1 MSRSMRSFVTS
12 KTINKQV
19 QLNNRLTTFTTPPIQ
34 TGDLYVTRDLYV
46 ARNTHL
52 NNLDIC
58 GNLTVYGDTYLN
70 NLDVSANVDI
80 SGNLAVVGNT
90 YLNNLDVSANVDISG
105 NLTIQKN
112 VFSYGTMYAQQ
123 YLPGQIVNVS
133 MLNNT
138 QLGQISILNN
148 HPTVTANTT
157 GNVFTYKYSPKIAT
171 SYIIIEYQT
180 IYHLIG
186 SNSDSIYAGL
196 QVSEVTEAN
205 YQLIATTRQQWNESG
220 GGGTRSGTIFPIV
233 GRYTNETTADK
244 YIRVYITNNTD
255 GDTITVYGDNS
266 TWLKITE
273 IGREI

>member
-1 MSRSMRSFVTS
+1 MSRSMRSFVTG

-19 QLNNRLTTFTTPPIQ
+19 QFNNRLTTFTNPPIT

-58 GNLTVYGDTYLN
+58 GNLTVYGD
-70 NLDVSANVDI
+70 
-80 SGNLAVVGNT
+80 T

-138 QLGQISILNN
+138 QLGQISNLN